1 MAGSVSRIDVQAVPP
16 KPRQRRHF
24 VTLSVQMCNKMS
36 QNKANISFK
45 GDIRLVQTS
54 LLGTNV
60 FFCHVST
67 SCPEIVTQSVAA
79 KQFFGFS
86 QLLGSMRKNSVF
98 FTIAFCYTMCTE
110 IGTEFERLYM
120 PGIFPTGTVDI
131 NLSCFYPAEHPAQH
145 KPQYPPP
152 PICASPRT
160 GILENY
166 RQPEG
171 LLLYTYAFRPIPP
184 CSTTDAFNIL
194 TRSPIS
200 SASGTIFHVC

>member
-1 MAGSVSRIDVQAVPP
+1 
-16 KPRQRRHF
+16 
-24 VTLSVQMCNKMS
+24 MS

-54 LLGTNV
+54 HLGTNV
-60 FFCHVST
+60 FFFHVST
-67 SCPEIVTQSVAA
+67 SCPEIVIQSVAA

-131 NLSCFYPAEHPAQH
+131 TTFPVFTRLNIQPNTNSETYLMCKRICLTQIFCRIPCIRL
-145 KPQYPPP
+145 PQYAPAPGQAYWKTIGSQKDCFRTHMYLGLFPPV
-152 PICASPRT
+152 PRQT
-160 GILENY
+160 PL
-166 RQPEG
+166 
-171 LLLYTYAFRPIPP
+171 
-184 CSTTDAFNIL
+184 
-194 TRSPIS
+194 IS
-200 SASGTIFHVC
+200 